1 MLKIVPDPPLPH
13 PSLEDTILRATEYAL
28 CAQAVTH
35 QAMQLLPKSPAA
47 GLMLASAHEM
57 DTLLQ
62 LLEMALVQAQQIQA
76 PQTQH

>member
-1 MLKIVPDPPLPH
+1 MLKIVPDPPLPN

-35 QAMQLLPKSPAA
+35 QAMQIVPKSPAA
-47 GLMLASAHEM
+47 AMMLASVHEIEM
-57 DTLLQ
+57 LLQ
-62 LLEMALVQAQQIQA
+62 LLDAALVQAQQLT